1 MPSLLERFKNGWNA
15 FASRDPTLRAPV
27 DYGVGY
33 YQRPYQRRLN
43 RGNERT
49 IITAIYNTISLDV
62 AAIPIRHVRVDQD
75 GRYLED
81 IKDSL
86 NECLTLRANT
96 DQTARDFIQDLV
108 LSMFDEGCVA
118 VVPVETTSDP
128 KNGAFGIRSLRV
140 AKIVQWY
147 PQHVKVRVYN
157 EWTGKQED
165 LTLPKSMVSIH
176 TNPHYAVM
184 NEPNSTLKRLIRKLT
199 LLDIIDENN
208 GSGKLDLIIQL
219 PYVVKNS
226 TRQKQAEERRK
237 QIELQL
243 AESKYGI
250 AYTDGTE
257 RITQLNR
264 PVENNLLKQIE
275 SLTST
280 LYGQLGITEAV
291 MNGTADEKTMLN
303 YYNRS
308 VEPVLAAIADPMI
321 WSFLTQTAR
330 TQGQSIKYFR
340 EPFRFVP
347 LTDTAN
353 VSDILLRNEVATSN
367 EIRQVIGWRPSDD
380 PRADLLLNSNM
391 PQDETVPS
399 PGGGEPMMTP
409 NEEANPM
416 DTPVS
421 EITNRS
427 SGSGANPMDTP
438 VSEIMA

>member
-15 FASRDPTLRAPV
+15 FASRDPTQNSYA

-43 RGNERT
+43 RGNDRT
-49 IITAIYNTISLDV
+49 IITSIYNTISLDV
-62 AAIPIRHVRVDQD
+62 AAIPIRHVRVDED
-75 GRYLED
+75 GKYLSD

-128 KNGAFGIRSLRV
+128 KTGAFNVRSLRV
-140 AKIVQWY
+140 GKITQWY
-147 PQHVKVRVYN
+147 PQHVKVRLYN
-157 EWTGKQED
+157 EWTGKQEE
-165 LTLPKSMVSIH
+165 LTLPKSTVSIH

-199 LLDIIDENN
+199 LLDSIDERN
-208 GSGKLDLIIQL
+208 GSGQLDLIIQL
-219 PYVVKNS
+219 PYVVKNQ

-237 QIELQL
+237 QIEMQL

-280 LYGQLGITEAV
+280 LYGQLGITDAV

-321 WSFLTQTAR
+321 WTFLTPTAR

-391 PQDETVPS
+391 PQDGSVPS
-399 PGGGEPMMTP
+399 PGGMD
-409 NEEANPM
+409 EEVPINDIEEGTSPM

-421 EITNRS
+421 EL
-427 SGSGANPMDTP
+427 MDQ
-438 VSEIMA
+438 

>member
-15 FASRDPTLRAPV
+15 FASRDPTLKFPY

-49 IITAIYNTISLDV
+49 IITSIYNTISLDV

-128 KNGAFGIRSLRV
+128 KTGAFNVRSLRV
-140 AKIVQWY
+140 GKITQWY
-147 PQHVKVRVYN
+147 PQHVKVRLYN
-157 EWTGKQED
+157 EWTGKQEE
-165 LTLPKSMVSIH
+165 LTFPKSTVSIH

-199 LLDIIDENN
+199 LLDSIDERN
-208 GSGKLDLIIQL
+208 GSNQLDLIIQL
-219 PYVVKNS
+219 PYVVKNQ

-237 QIELQL
+237 QIEMQL
-243 AESKYGI
+243 AESRYGI

-280 LYGQLGITEAV
+280 LYGQLGITDAV

-321 WSFLTQTAR
+321 WTFLTPTAR

-391 PQDETVPS
+391 PQDGSVPS
-399 PGGGEPMMTP
+399 PGGID
-409 NEEANPM
+409 EEAPINDIEEGTSPM

-421 EITNRS
+421 EL
-427 SGSGANPMDTP
+427 MDQ
-438 VSEIMA
+438 